1 MLAQAPAHLRRR
13 RNPRA
18 ARRVVNATRATRRR
32 AHLRRARRRRH
43 TRLLHRHSPL
53 LGTAPLGAVPR
64 ATGLLAAAALAAGP
78 LAAGL
83 LATTALATASPARAA
98 GSLAAAAPRLATALG
113 VTLRLAFVLLAIIA
127 SLLLRAVIDA
137 SLTPFQLTTSLC
149 RGRPHGLHLC
159 ALVSQPLK
167 ALDQLRPVLHGEGS

>member
-1 MLAQAPAHLRRR
+1 MLAQGPAHLRRR

-18 ARRVVNATRATRRR
+18 ARRVLNATRATRQR

-43 TRLLHRHSPL
+43 ARLLHRHSPL
-53 LGTAPLGAVPR
+53 LGAAPLGAVPR
-64 ATGLLAAAALAAGP
+64 ATGLLAAAALAAAP

-83 LATTALATASPARAA
+83 LAATALAAASPARAA
-98 GSLAAAAPRLATALG
+98 APLAAAPGLATALG
-113 VTLRLAFVLLAIIA
+113 ATLRLAFVLLAIIA

-149 RGRPHGLHLC
+149 RARPHGLHLC
-159 ALVSQPLK
+159 ALGSQPLK
-167 ALDQLRPVLHGEGS
+167 ALNELRPVRDGEGS